1 MPLSRKVLR
10 TKAMAV
16 GGFILSIVEYK
27 LSNIQRYSHKNKSIK
42 QDAMFGNCMFLN
54 HSAKVPIALGRY
66 LFING
71 VNET

>member
-16 GGFILSIVEYK
+16 GGFILSIAEYK
-27 LSNIQRYSHKNKSIK
+27 PSNIQRYSHKNKSIK

-54 HSAKVPIALGRY
+54 HSAKVPHSTRMISLYQWGK
-66 LFING
+66 
-71 VNET
+71 